1 MYLVEM
7 PLPHDSLNQMLEIT
21 EFLAA
26 EHMKLKETSVVI
38 FSNLSPTPYLVI
50 LFLWVVVC
58 WDSDTEGN
66 DYLIHFEIVI
76 F

>member
-1 MYLVEM
+1 MYLAEM

-38 FSNLSPTPYLVI
+38 FSNLSPTPYLII
-50 LFLWVVVC
+50 LVLWVVIYR
-58 WDSDTEGN
+58 DNDIEGN

>member
-1 MYLVEM
+1 MYLAEM

-38 FSNLSPTPYLVI
+38 FSNLSPTPYLII
-50 LFLWVVVC
+50 LVLWVVIC
-58 WDSDTEGN
+58 WDIEGN
-66 DYLIHFEIVI
+66 DYSIHFEIVI

>member
-1 MYLVEM
+1 MYLAEM

-38 FSNLSPTPYLVI
+38 FSNLSPTPYLII
-50 LFLWVVVC
+50 LVLWVVIC
-58 WDSDTEGN
+58 RDIEEN
-66 DYLIHFEIVI
+66 DYSIHFEIVI